1 MWKKETCA
9 YQCQEC
15 EESFP
20 SIPQGNCPY
29 CGSEAILTL
38 GWDRVSS
45 DERGSWLD
53 RIRGRSRRAPRDA
66 FDALASLRR

>member
-15 EESFP
+15 KESFP
-20 SIPQGNCPY
+20 SIPQGNCPC

-45 DERGSWLD
+45 DERGNWLD
-53 RIRGRSRRAPRDA
+53 RIRGRSRRASRDTIEP
-66 FDALASLRR
+66 LSS

>member
-45 DERGSWLD
+45 DKRDNWLD
-53 RIRGRSRRAPRDA
+53 RIRGRSRHAPRDA
-66 FDALASLRR
+66 VEALSPRPQ

>member
-1 MWKKETCA
+1 MWRKETCA

-45 DERGSWLD
+45 DERGNWLN
-53 RIRGRSRRAPRDA
+53 RIRGRSRQASRDA
-66 FDALASLRR
+66 EALASRRR

>member
-38 GWDRVSS
+38 GWDRVSP

>member
-20 SIPQGNCPY
+20 SIPNGNCPL
-29 CGSEAILTL
+29 CGSEAIRTL
-38 GWDRVSS
+38 GWDRVPS
-45 DERGSWLD
+45 DERGSWLE
-53 RIRGRSRRAPRDA
+53 RIRGRSRRASREA
-66 FDALASLRR
+66 VDALPSRRL

>member
-15 EESFP
+15 GESFS
-20 SIPQGNCPY
+20 SIPHGTCPC

-38 GWDRVSS
+38 GWDRVSP
-45 DERGSWLD
+45 DERDNWLD
-53 RIRGRSRRAPRDA
+53 RIWGRLRRTPRDA
-66 FDALASLRR
+66 IDALSS

>member
-9 YQCQEC
+9 YQCQGC

-45 DERGSWLD
+45 DERDNWLD
-53 RIRGRSRRAPRDA
+53 RIRGRSRHVHRDA
-66 FDALASLRR
+66 IGPLSS